1 MEAHRVRKKGRVVHS
16 ETTVPDEGPGI
27 GKTYDHFNS
36 SLAADPYPVFSALR
50 AREPV
55 AWSECHGGFWVVS
68 RYHDLCE
75 AGRDWARFST
85 AEHGASLPETP
96 FPRLPPLEVDPPLHR
111 EYRRLMNDLFSPTS
125 VETREHEIREI
136 AKDLMRPL
144 GAARRFDY
152 SKMFAIPF
160 SQNVALG
167 VVGFRDS
174 DRQDLAAWIG
184 EIAVQI
190 GTDYELVFEP
200 GLKVLGRI
208 AERIEEKREEPGS
221 DTLIG
226 VMLGGEIDG
235 RPVTDEEVL
244 LTTFMVLFGALDTTV
259 SAISGAAWYLAEHP
273 EARARLLAEPQLFD
287 FAVDEF
293 VRWTSPVQ
301 GLARTVVEDTA
312 LGGCPVRGGDRML
325 LLWGSGNRDEEE
337 FPNPDDVVLDRYPNR
352 HVGFGAGPHRCVG
365 SHLAKLML
373 RVAIEELLALGDF
386 RLAGDTEP
394 VWITGLT
401 RGIRSLYLEH

>member
-1 MEAHRVRKKGRVVHS
+1 MHS
-16 ETTVPDEGPGI
+16 EATVPDEGQGI
-27 GKTYDHFNS
+27 AKTYDHFNS
-36 SLAADPYPVFSALR
+36 SLAADPYPVFRALR
-50 AREPV
+50 SREPV
-55 AWSECHGGFWVVS
+55 AWSECHDGFWVVS
-68 RYHDLCE
+68 RYDDLCE
-75 AGRDWARFST
+75 AGSDWARFST
-85 AEHGASLPETP
+85 AKHGASLPETP
-96 FPRLPPLEVDPPLHR
+96 FPRLAPLEVDPPLHR
-111 EYRRLMNDLFSPTS
+111 EYRRLINDLFSPTS
-125 VETREHEIREI
+125 VQTREPEIRKMAQE
-136 AKDLMRPL
+136 LMRPL
-144 GAARRFDY
+144 GAVRRFDY

-174 DRQDLAAWIG
+174 DREDLATWIE
-184 EIAVQI
+184 EIAIHI

-208 AERIEEKREEPGS
+208 GERMEEKREEPGS
-221 DTLIG
+221 DNLIG
-226 VMLGGEIDG
+226 VLLGGEIEG
-235 RPVTDEEVL
+235 RPVADQEVL

-259 SAISGAAWYLAEHP
+259 SAISGAAWYLAEHQ

-301 GLARTVVEDTA
+301 GMARTVVTDST

-325 LLWGSGNRDEEE
+325 LLWASGNRDEEE
-337 FPNPDDVVLDRYPNR
+337 FPNPDDVVLDRHPNR

-365 SHLAKLML
+365 SHLAKLMI
-373 RVAIEELLALGDF
+373 RVAIQELLALGDF
-386 RLAGDTEP
+386 RLAADSEP
-394 VWITGLT
+394 VWNTGLT

>member
-1 MEAHRVRKKGRVVHS
+1 MHPEIS
-16 ETTVPDEGPGI
+16 LPDEGPGI

-36 SLAADPYPVFSALR
+36 SLAADPYPTFRELR
-50 AREPV
+50 SREPV

-68 RYHDLCE
+68 RYSDLCE

-96 FPRLPPLEVDPPLHR
+96 FPRLAPLEVDPPLHR
-111 EYRRLMNDLFSPTS
+111 EYRRLINDLFSPAS
-125 VETREHEIREI
+125 VQTRESDIRDVATE
-136 AKDLMRPL
+136 LMRPL
-144 GAARRFDY
+144 GTARRFDY
-152 SKMFAIPF
+152 SKAFAIPF

-167 VVGFRDS
+167 VLGFRES
-174 DRQDLAAWIG
+174 DREDLATWIA

-190 GTDYELVFEP
+190 GTDYEQVFEP
-200 GLKVLGRI
+200 GIKVLGRI
-208 AERIEEKREEPGS
+208 GERMEDKREKPES
-221 DTLIG
+221 DNLIG
-226 VMLGGEIDG
+226 VLLGGRIDG
-235 RPVTDEEVL
+235 RPVTDQEVL

-273 EARARLLAEPQLFD
+273 EARARLLAEPELFD
-287 FAVDEF
+287 LAVDEF

-301 GLARTVVEDTA
+301 GMARTVVSDTT

-325 LLWGSGNRDEEE
+325 LLWASGNRDEEE
-337 FPNPDDVVLDRYPNR
+337 FPNPDDVVLDRHPNR

-365 SHLAKLML
+365 SHLARLMI
-373 RVAIEELLALGDF
+373 RVAIQELLALGDF
-386 RLAGDTEP
+386 RLARDVEP

-401 RGIRSLYLEH
+401 RGIRSLYLEHS